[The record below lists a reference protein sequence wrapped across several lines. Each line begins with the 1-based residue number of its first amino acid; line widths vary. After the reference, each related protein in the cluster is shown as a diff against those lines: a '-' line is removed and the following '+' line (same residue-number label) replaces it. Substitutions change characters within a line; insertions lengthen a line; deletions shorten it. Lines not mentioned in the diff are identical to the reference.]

1 MDDDTEI
8 TEKRRR
14 SFKAQLTTLNTQS
27 SSPAPS
33 RKDEGL
39 HSVNGAP
46 PRLTGDAAPQPTINA
61 GPRPVRAFPHRS
73 RPLTPSEQ
81 LQLPPMPALEELKP
95 IRSHKDALAE
105 YPTIPLRPGADISR
119 YPTMPLRRPA
129 LIPARPFGGPGVI
142 IDRTKLP
149 GVSQATVAIKPLRD
163 MPRVPGYTRLKRLR
177 KKRRPHRRLFV
188 ILTLLFS
195 IGCLLA
201 SVLYALEA
209 DVLSPLAQFFHPV
222 GETSSLDGRAW
233 NLLLLGS
240 DNDQKFTFPEI
251 LTQVMMVVHVDPLNK
266 SAFLLSIPRDSWVS
280 VPGQS
285 EKYKIDQAFD
295 VGASAK
301 DNFDDGVRL
310 ARQTVEQDYGIPIDR
325 YAWIGLDGFA
335 SVINTLGGVD
345 IDVVHPIFDDSYP
358 DDASK
363 SGDPYAVKR
372 LDLAPGPQHLDG
384 EQALE
389 YVRSRHADLVG
400 DIGRTQRQQEILEA
414 LQKKLNVSTVF
425 DHLSDL
431 FHDLSGKV
439 YTDLSESEMF
449 SLANFARDL
458 PASSVG
464 HLTLGPG
471 AGTQNFGSYST
482 ITSATPGFDG
492 DQQVILPNCATIQ
505 PAVNQIFGLGDV
517 QSCQVGG
524 SS

>member
-1 MDDDTEI
+1 
-8 TEKRRR
+8 
-14 SFKAQLTTLNTQS
+14 
-27 SSPAPS
+27 
-33 RKDEGL
+33 
-39 HSVNGAP
+39 
-46 PRLTGDAAPQPTINA
+46 
-61 GPRPVRAFPHRS
+61 
-73 RPLTPSEQ
+73 
-81 LQLPPMPALEELKP
+81 
-95 IRSHKDALAE
+95 
-105 YPTIPLRPGADISR
+105 LRPGADISR
-119 YPTMPLRRPA
+119 YPTMPLRKPV
-129 LIPARPFGGPGVI
+129 LVPARPFGGPGVI

-163 MPRVPGYTRLKRLR
+163 VLRAPGYARLKRLR
-177 KKRRPHRRLFV
+177 KKRRPRRRLFV
-188 ILTLLFS
+188 ILALLFG

-201 SVLYALEA
+201 SGLYALEA
-209 DVLSPLAQFFHPV
+209 DVLGPLAQFFRPI

-251 LTQVMMVVHVDPLNK
+251 LTQVMMVVHVDPLNQ

-280 VPGQS
+280 VPGQTAM
-285 EKYKIDQAFD
+285 YKIDQAFD
-295 VGASAK
+295 LGASPK

-345 IDVVHPIFDDSYP
+345 IDVTHPIFDDNYP
-358 DDASK
+358 DDAGK
-363 SGDPYAVKR
+363 NGNPYAVKR

-414 LQKKLNVSTVF
+414 LKKKLNISTIF

-458 PASSVG
+458 PANSVG

-471 AGTQNFGSYST
+471 VGTQNFGSYST
-482 ITSATPGFDG
+482 VTSTTPGLDG

-505 PAVNQIFGLGDV
+505 PAVNQIFGLGDA

-524 SS
+524 SRAPLEAVMEFP